1 MSKTSISCP
10 ITETTVV
17 GAQLQGTGPSQHC
30 SHSSHSS
37 GPQSNVTTQCSWV
50 NRKQRFLGDPCF
62 DSREVEAWWYPVPM
76 MTLNQPHNSWARESY
91 FPRLSPLKQGIV
103 LSCSSPGSSGMGGGG
118 GPHWSCFENALG
130 FSWEDLT
137 RKLTENP
144 RLKWA
149 QTDLTGWSWELEM
162 PTTLS
167 VSQRQVGLSE
177 LCFPL
182 ASFPF
187 SLASLIRTQ
196 PHTWSWTFHDCQVST
211 FKILTPAALLPLV
224 WWFTLGL
231 SGASSSGWGWLWGA
245 CGKQLSLRRSSKK
258 GKLAWLIATF
268 NATFTMLGGFSETTD
283 SWFLPSLLPLLLLFR
298 KYQTI
303 KESGIGPKQDLGFPK

>member
-50 NRKQRFLGDPCF
+50 NRKQRFWGDPWF

-76 MTLNQPHNSWARESY
+76 MTLNQPHNSWAGESY

-118 GPHWSCFENALG
+118 GPHWSCFENTLG

-149 QTDLTGWSWELEM
+149 QTDLTGLELGVRNANY
-162 PTTLS
+162 S
-167 VSQRQVGLSE
+167 FCLSE
-177 LCFPL
+177 
-182 ASFPF
+182 
-187 SLASLIRTQ
+187 T
-196 PHTWSWTFHDCQVST
+196 SWY
-211 FKILTPAALLPLV
+211 LWALLP
-224 WWFTLGL
+224 FGIISIL
-231 SGASSSGWGWLWGA
+231 SSFSNQDPAPYLKLNFSWLP
-245 CGKQLSLRRSSKK
+245 GKHL
-258 GKLAWLIATF
+258 
-268 NATFTMLGGFSETTD
+268 
-283 SWFLPSLLPLLLLFR
+283 
-298 KYQTI
+298 
-303 KESGIGPKQDLGFPK
+303 